1 MSAPSNWDEV
11 LVAAEVVDRRSGRG
25 LSWSPL
31 AQAIGPHAPTLTAMR
46 DGDQST
52 DQATVD
58 EVVKRIPYP
67 FPAEVNL
74 LDRDEREAIDRMI
87 ELLVCLKISGGRNDD
102 QRSGA
107 HKSPQVG
114 GDRPKDSSL
123 FVGCAA
129 YSPGTPTDRERM
141 ENEWGDE
148 LVQPVGSPAI
158 DPHSDLV
165 WGGLPCGWRSVYT
178 TCALDR
184 RWAFLHRQP
193 CRIGI
198 GGNRYEYRIGVGGY
212 RREVA

>member
-87 ELLVCLKISGGRNDD
+87 EL
-102 QRSGA
+102 
-107 HKSPQVG
+107 
-114 GDRPKDSSL
+114 SS
-123 FVGCAA
+123 A
-129 YSPGTPTDRERM
+129 SR
-141 ENEWGDE
+141 
-148 LVQPVGSPAI
+148 
-158 DPHSDLV
+158 
-165 WGGLPCGWRSVYT
+165 
-178 TCALDR
+178 
-184 RWAFLHRQP
+184 
-193 CRIGI
+193 
-198 GGNRYEYRIGVGGY
+198 
-212 RREVA
+212 

>member
-148 LVQPVGSPAI
+148 LVQP
-158 DPHSDLV
+158 
-165 WGGLPCGWRSVYT
+165 R
-178 TCALDR
+178 ALLR
-184 RWAFLHRQP
+184 LTPTVIW
-193 CRIGI
+193 C
-198 GGNRYEYRIGVGGY
+198 GVGFLVGGVLFTRLAHLTDGGRFY
-212 RREVA
+212 IDNRAGLA

>member
-129 YSPGTPTDRERM
+129 YS
-141 ENEWGDE
+141 
-148 LVQPVGSPAI
+148 LSLI
-158 DPHSDLV
+158 H
-165 WGGLPCGWRSVYT
+165 
-178 TCALDR
+178 
-184 RWAFLHRQP
+184 
-193 CRIGI
+193 I
-198 GGNRYEYRIGVGGY
+198 
-212 RREVA
+212 